1 MCNECFKTEKKQTT
15 TIFTVEVDHNIIVIR
30 NVPCFECP
38 LCGEITFSDEV
49 SAKLESIIAAVR
61 AVAQDVAVIDY
72 SKAA

>member
-1 MCNECFKTEKKQTT
+1 MCNECFKIEKKQTT
-15 TIFTVEVDHNIIVIR
+15 TIFTVEVNHNIIVIR

-61 AVAQDVAVIDY
+61 SVAQDVAVIDY